1 MSGSLNPLGDKYRL
15 IYYGTTIVIKGVYD
29 IKSYDDNITVL
40 KCGEDCITV
49 NGDKIEIKSMKNA
62 QMHYSAIKPS
72 SVHSSVSA
80 ETGVSVSS
88 TSTER

>member
-49 NGDKIEIKSMKNA
+49 NGDKIEIKSMDADEIQIRGKI
-62 QMHYSAIKPS
+62 SDILFS
-72 SVHSSVSA
+72 
-80 ETGVSVSS
+80 
-88 TSTER
+88 